1 MTDPRPE
8 DRPAAPTESVE
19 SAAAEPQP
27 TGAPAEPVT
36 PATAQVPAAEQPAAD
51 PRPRPA
57 YGEYAPEGWSWTPP
71 QEPGSAEHPPQAE
84 PARPAGH
91 AAGAQTPAPAA
102 GDVDA
107 EVPARLPGV
116 PHNLGAPAGG
126 RGSASSSTTPAA
138 STSAY
143 GVSAPPAPGA
153 PASNAGTQQQQQPH
167 AAHQVAPA
175 QAPLPQGAP
184 APRPAKPRTADRIIT
199 VLLLVMGAFGA
210 LNIAF
215 ELSQLT
221 LSQQKTAEMLGV
233 TGYEAPSWT
242 GPAGIVA
249 AIAVLAIYAVNLILS
264 VRRLRANKLTFFVP
278 LIAGVVAFLVFFAL
292 VMAATIASPEL
303 MQAAQDPDAISK
315 LFENIGKT
323 GSN

>member
-8 DRPAAPTESVE
+8 DRS
-19 SAAAEPQP
+19 AEPAESTEPVAPEQP
-27 TGAPAEPVT
+27 QTAAPAEPVT
-36 PATAQVPAAEQPAAD
+36 PATAQAPAAEQPSAD

-71 QEPGSAEHPPQAE
+71 QEPGSAEPPAQAE
-84 PARPAGH
+84 PVRQSGPA
-91 AAGAQTPAPAA
+91 AAAPVPAPAA
-102 GDVDA
+102 ANGTADA

-116 PHNLGAPAGG
+116 PHNLGAPVGG
-126 RGSASSSTTPAA
+126 RGSGPSATTPAA
-138 STSAY
+138 SASAY

-153 PASNAGTQQQQQPH
+153 PASNAGTQQQPH
-167 AAHQVAPA
+167 SAHQVAPA

-184 APRPAKPRTADRIIT
+184 VPRPAKPRTADRVIT

-215 ELSQLT
+215 ELSQLP
-221 LSQQKTAEMLGV
+221 LSQQKTAELLGV

-242 GPAGIVA
+242 GPAGIVS

-278 LIAGVVAFLVFFAL
+278 LIAGVVAFLVLFGL

-303 MQAAQDPDAISK
+303 MQAAQDPNAISK
-315 LFENIGKT
+315 LLENVGKA